1 MDGLEKERVV
11 GKTERNVA
19 RIVVGSPPRGRFRI
33 ASFQY
38 LDGDVVGYK
47 VVVTFCLLLKVN
59 YIYALG
65 VIIFACVGKLQPEI
79 KCRGVPTRPGIFLT
93 FAKQWR

>member
-38 LDGDVVGYK
+38 LDGASEYIVG
-47 VVVTFCLLLKVN
+47 
-59 YIYALG
+59 LG
-65 VIIFACVGKLQPEI
+65 EG
-79 KCRGVPTRPGIFLT
+79 
-93 FAKQWR
+93 

>member
-19 RIVVGSPPRGRFRI
+19 RVVVGSPPRGRFRI

-47 VVVTFCLLLKVN
+47 VVVTFGC
-59 YIYALG
+59 
-65 VIIFACVGKLQPEI
+65 C
-79 KCRGVPTRPGIFLT
+79 
-93 FAKQWR
+93 